1 MADLLGALHLLN
13 IKIMSNYSIIFPG
26 QGSQSVGMMD
36 TYVNNIIVQDTFAEA
51 TQVLKKDFW
60 KMVTQDNTDIHLTE
74 NTQPIMLIAGICI
87 WRILEK
93 SGIHKPKFL
102 AGHSLGEFS
111 ALVAAEV
118 LNFQDALVIVSKR
131 AKLMQAAVPEGV
143 GAMAAILGLDDKT
156 VIDLC
161 KNIDS
166 AEIIEPVN
174 FNSPGQ
180 VVIAGHRTLI
190 ENSLDNFKQA
200 GAKRAILLPVSVPS
214 HCELMKSAASEFK
227 NYLSAFEFHVPN
239 LAVVHNV
246 DCKIYSDV
254 NQIKNA
260 LVNQLYNPVQWTMS
274 IEYIMQQNVNTFVE
288 AGPGKV
294 LTALNK
300 RINKESK
307 SYSTQ
312 TLEVLQQ
319 TIELIKG

>member
-1 MADLLGALHLLN
+1 
-13 IKIMSNYSIIFPG
+13 MSNYSIIFPG
-26 QGSQSVGMMD
+26 QGSQSVSMMD
-36 TYVNNIIVQDTFAEA
+36 TYANNTIVKDTFTEA
-51 TQVLKKDFW
+51 SQILKKNFW
-60 KMVTQDNTDIHLTE
+60 DMVTHDNSDIHLTQ
-74 NTQPIMLIAGICI
+74 NTQPIMLIADVCI
-87 WRILEK
+87 WRILK
-93 SGIHKPKFL
+93 NSGIDKPKFI

-118 LNFQDALVIVSKR
+118 LNFEDALVIVAKR
-131 AKLMQAAVPEGV
+131 AQLMQAAVPEGV

-156 VIDLC
+156 VINMC

-180 VVIAGHRTLI
+180 VVIAGHRSII
-190 ENSLDNFKQA
+190 EKSLENFKQA
-200 GAKRAILLPVSVPS
+200 GAKRALLLPVSVPS
-214 HCELMKSAASEFK
+214 HCALMKPAAIEFESHLK
-227 NYLSAFEFHVPN
+227 TFDFHQPK
-239 LAVVHNV
+239 LPVVHNV

-254 NQIKNA
+254 TQIKSA
-260 LVNQLYNPVQWTMS
+260 LVNQLYNPVQWTKS
-274 IEYIMQQNVNTFVE
+274 IEYIMQQNVNIFVE

-300 RINKESK
+300 RIHKELE